1 MSTIGPWHIP
11 QLQLEIECCGPRCR
25 SALFVS
31 ATATKGLKCYRVV
44 RDDEY
49 VSSIRAFQRR
59 FYAEFVDA
67 DMAPPED
74 FFFEGFGDAE
84 GGGAGGGGGG
94 GGGDGGGGGGG
105 MTYER
110 FLQRTLELSAA
121 ATLVRHIPNK
131 EVQRGASEP
140 FFNDNLVKG
149 GNAETGQVTEVD
161 W

>member
-31 ATATKGLKCYRVV
+31 ATATKGVRCYRVV

-59 FYAEFVDA
+59 FYAEFVD
-67 DMAPPED
+67 MELAPPEN
-74 FFFEGFGDAE
+74 FFFEGFESEE
-84 GGGAGGGGGG
+84 GAAGAN
-94 GGGDGGGGGGG
+94 GGGGGGG

-140 FFNDNLVKG
+140 FFHDHLVKG
-149 GNAETGQVTEVD
+149 GNAETGKVTEVD